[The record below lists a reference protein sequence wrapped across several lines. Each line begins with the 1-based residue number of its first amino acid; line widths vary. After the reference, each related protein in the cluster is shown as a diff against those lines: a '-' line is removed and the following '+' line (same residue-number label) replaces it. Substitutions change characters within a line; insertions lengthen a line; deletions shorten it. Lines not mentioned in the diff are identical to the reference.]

1 VFADPLFFFQL
12 VLNGLMVGA
21 LYTLIAMGF
30 VLIYKA
36 SEVINFAQGEQ
47 VMIGG
52 YLALMMLS
60 SLRLPLVLAI
70 LGTMAVMALLGFVVE
85 RGILRPLTGYPV
97 VSVIMATIGL
107 AAIFRGVAPM
117 VWSAEV
123 RGFPAIVPAAPIHVL
138 GVPLAPINL
147 ASAGLAF
154 VCMAGLG
161 YFFQRTRFGIAMRA
175 VSDDPKAAATMGID
189 LRTILALAWAIA
201 GMVSA
206 LGGVIWGR
214 ILGVDPQLAIVGL
227 KVFPVVILGGLDSI
241 MGAVVGGFVMGVL
254 ENLAAGY
261 IDPLVG
267 GGAKDVVPFIV
278 LIVVLMIRPFG
289 LFGREII
296 ERV

>member
-1 VFADPLFFFQL
+1 MMFFLQL

-60 SLRLPLVLAI
+60 AVRLPLPLAI
-70 LGTMAVMALLGFVVE
+70 LATMGVMALLGFVVE

-107 AAIFRGVAPM
+107 AAILRGIAPL

-123 RGFPAIVPAAPIHVL
+123 RGFPAILPSAPIRVL
-138 GVPLAPINL
+138 GLPLAPINL
-147 ASAGLAF
+147 ASAALAL
-154 VCMAGLG
+154 VCMGALG
-161 YFFQRTRFGIAMRA
+161 YFFQRTRYGIAMRA
-175 VSDDPKAAATMGID
+175 VSDDPGAAAAMGID
-189 LRTILALAWAIA
+189 LRAILALAWAIA

-214 ILGVDPQLAIVGL
+214 ILGVDPYLAIVGL

-241 MGAVVGGFVMGVL
+241 LGAVVGGFVMGVL

-261 IDPLVG
+261 VDPLVG
-267 GGAKDVVPFIV
+267 GGAKDVVPFVV
-278 LIVVLMIRPFG
+278 LIVVLMIRPYG

>member
-1 VFADPLFFFQL
+1 MDFFLEL
-12 VLNGLMVGA
+12 VINGLMVGA

-30 VLIYKA
+30 VLVYKA

-60 SLRLPLVLAI
+60 SVRLPLPLSILA
-70 LGTMAVMALLGFVVE
+70 TMGIMALLGFVVE

-107 AAIFRGVAPM
+107 AAVLRGVAPM

-123 RGFPAIVPAAPIHVL
+123 RGFPAIVPSAPFRVL
-138 GVPLAPINL
+138 GVALAPINL
-147 ASAGLAF
+147 ASAGLAL
-154 VCMAGLG
+154 VCMGVLG

-175 VSDDPKAAATMGID
+175 VSDDPKAAAAMGID

-214 ILGVDPQLAIVGL
+214 ILGVDPYLAIVGL

-241 MGAVVGGFVMGVL
+241 MGAVVGGFIMGVL

-267 GGAKDVVPFIV
+267 GGAKDVVPFVV
-278 LIVVLMIRPFG
+278 LIVVLMVRPYG

>member
-1 VFADPLFFFQL
+1 
-12 VLNGLMVGA
+12 
-21 LYTLIAMGF
+21 
-30 VLIYKA
+30 
-36 SEVINFAQGEQ
+36 
-47 VMIGG
+47 
-52 YLALMMLS
+52 MLS
-60 SLRLPLVLAI
+60 SVRLPLPLAI
-70 LGTMAVMALLGFVVE
+70 LATMGLMALLGFVVE

-107 AAIFRGVAPM
+107 AAIMRGIAPM

-123 RGFPAIVPAAPIHVL
+123 RGFPAILPSTPFRVL

-147 ASAGLAF
+147 ASAGLALL
-154 VCMAGLG
+154 CMVVLG
-161 YFFQRTRFGIAMRA
+161 YFFQRTRYGIAMRA
-175 VSDDPKAAATMGID
+175 VSDDPRAAAAMGID

-214 ILGVDPQLAIVGL
+214 ILGVDPYLAIVGL

-241 MGAVVGGFVMGVL
+241 MGAVIGGFVMGVM

-267 GGAKDVVPFIV
+267 GGAKDVVPFVV
-278 LIVVLMIRPFG
+278 LIVVLMVRPYG

>member
-1 VFADPLFFFQL
+1 MEFFAQL

-60 SLRLPLVLAI
+60 SVRLPLPLAI
-70 LGTMAVMALLGFVVE
+70 LATMAVMAVLGFAVE
-85 RGILRPLTGYPV
+85 RSILRPLTGYPV

-107 AAIFRGVAPM
+107 AAILRGVAPM

-123 RGFPAIVPAAPIHVL
+123 RGFPAILPTEPLRLL

-147 ASAGLAF
+147 ASAALALL
-154 VCMAGLG
+154 CMGGLG
-161 YFFQRTRFGIAMRA
+161 YFFQRTRYGVAMRA
-175 VSDDPKAAATMGID
+175 VSDDPRAAAAMGID

-201 GMVSA
+201 GAVSA

-214 ILGVDPQLAIVGL
+214 ILGVDPYLAIVGL

-241 MGAVVGGFVMGVL
+241 LGAVVGGFAMGVL

-267 GGAKDVVPFIV
+267 GGAKDVVPFVV
-278 LIVVLMIRPFG
+278 LIVVLMLRPYG
-289 LFGREII
+289 MFGREII

>member
-1 VFADPLFFFQL
+1 MEFFFQL

-60 SLRLPLVLAI
+60 SVRLPLPLAI
-70 LGTMAVMALLGFVVE
+70 LATMAVMALLGFVVE
-85 RGILRPLTGYPV
+85 RTILRPLTGYPV

-107 AAIFRGVAPM
+107 AAVLRGVAPL

-123 RGFPAIVPAAPIHVL
+123 RGFPAILPATPIHVL

-147 ASAGLAF
+147 ASAALAF
-154 VCMAGLG
+154 VCMALLG
-161 YFFQRTRFGIAMRA
+161 YFFQRTRFGVAMRA
-175 VSDDPKAAATMGID
+175 VSDDPRAAATMGID

-214 ILGVDPQLAIVGL
+214 ILGVDPYLAIVGL

-267 GGAKDVVPFIV
+267 GGAKDVVPFVV
-278 LIVVLMIRPFG
+278 LIVVLMVRPYG

>member
-1 VFADPLFFFQL
+1 VEFFAQL

-47 VMIGG
+47 VMLGG

-60 SLRLPLVLAI
+60 TVRLPLPLAI
-70 LGTMAVMALLGFVVE
+70 LATMGVMALLGFAVE

-107 AAIFRGVAPM
+107 AAVLRGLAPM

-123 RGFPAIVPAAPIHVL
+123 RGFPAILPSTPLRVL
-138 GVPLAPINL
+138 GVPLAPVNL
-147 ASAGLAF
+147 ASAALALL
-154 VCMAGLG
+154 CMGVLG
-161 YFFQRTRFGIAMRA
+161 YVFQRTRFGIAMRA
-175 VSDDPKAAATMGID
+175 VSDDPRAAAAMGVD

-214 ILGVDPQLAIVGL
+214 ILGVDPYLAIVGL

-241 MGAVVGGFVMGVL
+241 LGAVVGGFVMGVL
-254 ENLAAGY
+254 ESLAAGY

-267 GGAKDVVPFIV
+267 GGAKDVVPFGV
-278 LIVVLMIRPFG
+278 LIVALMVRPYG

>member
-1 VFADPLFFFQL
+1 MEFFLQL

-60 SLRLPLVLAI
+60 SLRLPLPLAI
-70 LGTMAVMALLGFVVE
+70 LATMAVMALLGFGIE
-85 RGILRPLTGYPV
+85 RGVLRPLTGYPV

-107 AAIFRGVAPM
+107 AAILRGLAPM

-123 RGFPAIVPAAPIHVL
+123 RGFPAILPSTPIRVL
-138 GVPLAPINL
+138 GVALAPINL
-147 ASAGLAF
+147 ASAVLALL
-154 VCMAGLG
+154 CMGVLG
-161 YFFQRTRFGIAMRA
+161 FFFQRTRYGIAMRA
-175 VSDDPKAAATMGID
+175 VSDDPRAAAAMGID

-214 ILGVDPQLAIVGL
+214 ILGVDPYLAIVGL

-241 MGAVVGGFVMGVL
+241 MGAVVAGFVMGVL

-261 IDPLVG
+261 VDPLVG
-267 GGAKDVVPFIV
+267 GGAKDVVPFVV
-278 LIVVLMIRPFG
+278 LIVALMVRPYG

>member
-1 VFADPLFFFQL
+1 MEFFAQL
-12 VLNGLMVGA
+12 VINGLMVGA

-60 SLRLPLVLAI
+60 SVRLPLPLAI
-70 LGTMAVMALLGFVVE
+70 LATMGLMALLGFVVE

-107 AAIFRGVAPM
+107 AAIMRGIAPM

-123 RGFPAIVPAAPIHVL
+123 RGFPAILPSTPFRVL

-147 ASAGLAF
+147 ASAGLALL
-154 VCMAGLG
+154 CMVVLG
-161 YFFQRTRFGIAMRA
+161 YFFQRTRYGIAMRA
-175 VSDDPKAAATMGID
+175 VSDDPRAAAAMGID

-214 ILGVDPQLAIVGL
+214 ILGVDPYLAIVGL

-241 MGAVVGGFVMGVL
+241 MGAVIGGFVMGVM

-267 GGAKDVVPFIV
+267 GGAKDVVPFVV
-278 LIVVLMIRPFG
+278 LIVVLMVRPYG

>member
-1 VFADPLFFFQL
+1 MEFLAQL
-12 VLNGLMVGA
+12 VINGLMVGA

-60 SLRLPLVLAI
+60 SVRLPLPLAI
-70 LGTMAVMALLGFVVE
+70 LVTMGVMALLGFVVE

-107 AAIFRGVAPM
+107 AAILRGIAPM

-123 RGFPAIVPAAPIHVL
+123 RGFPAILAGEPWRVL
-138 GVPLAPINL
+138 GVPLARINL
-147 ASAGLAF
+147 ASAALAF
-154 VCMAGLG
+154 LCMGVLG
-161 YFFQRTRFGIAMRA
+161 YFFQRTRYGIAMRA
-175 VSDDPKAAATMGID
+175 VSDDPKAAAAMGID

-214 ILGVDPQLAIVGL
+214 ILGVDPYLAIVGL

-241 MGAVVGGFVMGVL
+241 MGAVVGGFAMGVL

-267 GGAKDVVPFIV
+267 GGAKDVVPFVV
-278 LIVVLMIRPFG
+278 LIVVLMVRPYG

>member
-1 VFADPLFFFQL
+1 MEFFLQL

-60 SLRLPLVLAI
+60 SVRLPLPLAI
-70 LGTMAVMALLGFVVE
+70 LATMGVMALLGFVVE
-85 RGILRPLTGYPV
+85 RGVLRPLTGYPV

-107 AAIFRGVAPM
+107 AAILRGIAPM

-123 RGFPAIVPAAPIHVL
+123 RGFPAILPAAPIVVL

-154 VCMAGLG
+154 ICMGVLS
-161 YFFQRTRFGIAMRA
+161 YFFQRTRYGVAMRA
-175 VSDDPKAAATMGID
+175 VSDDPRAAAAMGID

-214 ILGVDPQLAIVGL
+214 ILGVDPYLAIVGL

-241 MGAVVGGFVMGVL
+241 LGAVVGGFIMGVL

-267 GGAKDVVPFIV
+267 GGAKDVVPFAV
-278 LIVVLMIRPFG
+278 LIVVLMVRPYG

>member
-1 VFADPLFFFQL
+1 MEFLAQL

-21 LYTLIAMGF
+21 LYTLVAMGF

-52 YLALMMLS
+52 YLALMMLAGG
-60 SLRLPLVLAI
+60 RLPLPVAI
-70 LGTMAVMALLGFVVE
+70 LATMAVMAGLGYAVE

-107 AAIFRGVAPM
+107 AAILRGVAPM

-123 RGFPAIVPAAPIHVL
+123 RGFPAILPAAPIRLL

-154 VCMAGLG
+154 ACMGALG
-161 YFFQRTRFGIAMRA
+161 YFFQRTRYGIAMRA
-175 VSDDPKAAATMGID
+175 VSDDPRAAAAMGID
-189 LRTILALAWAIA
+189 LRAVLALAWAIA

-214 ILGVDPQLAIVGL
+214 ILGVDPYLAIVGL

-241 MGAVVGGFVMGVL
+241 LGAVVGGFTMGVL

-261 IDPLVG
+261 VDPLVG
-267 GGAKDVVPFIV
+267 GGAKDVVPFVV
-278 LIVVLMIRPFG
+278 LIVVLMVRPYG

>member
-1 VFADPLFFFQL
+1 
-12 VLNGLMVGA
+12 MVGA

-60 SLRLPLVLAI
+60 SVRLPLPLAI
-70 LGTMAVMALLGFVVE
+70 LVTMGVMALLGFVVE

-107 AAIFRGVAPM
+107 AAILRGIAPM

-123 RGFPAIVPAAPIHVL
+123 RGFPAIVPATPIVVL

-154 VCMAGLG
+154 VCMGVLG
-161 YFFQRTRFGIAMRA
+161 YFFQRTRYGVAMRA
-175 VSDDPKAAATMGID
+175 VSDDPRAAAAMGID

-206 LGGVIWGR
+206 LGGVVWGR
-214 ILGVDPQLAIVGL
+214 ILGVDPYLAIVGL

-241 MGAVVGGFVMGVL
+241 MGAVIGGFIMGVL

-261 IDPLVG
+261 VDPLVG
-267 GGAKDVVPFIV
+267 GGAKDVVPFVV
-278 LIVVLMIRPFG
+278 LIVVLMVRPYG

>member
-1 VFADPLFFFQL
+1 VEFFLQL

-60 SLRLPLVLAI
+60 SVRLPLPLAI
-70 LGTMAVMALLGFVVE
+70 LVTMGVMALLGFVVE
-85 RGILRPLTGYPV
+85 RSILRPLTGYPV

-107 AAIFRGVAPM
+107 AAILRGMAPM

-123 RGFPAIVPAAPIHVL
+123 RGFPAILPATPIVVA

-154 VCMAGLG
+154 VCMGLLG
-161 YFFQRTRFGIAMRA
+161 FFFQRTRYGVAIRA
-175 VSDDPKAAATMGID
+175 ASDDPRAAAAMGID

-214 ILGVDPQLAIVGL
+214 ILGVDPYLAIVGL

-241 MGAVVGGFVMGVL
+241 IGAVAGGFIMGVL

-267 GGAKDVVPFIV
+267 GGAKDVVPFVV
-278 LIVVLMIRPFG
+278 LIVVLMLRPYG

>member
-1 VFADPLFFFQL
+1 MEFFLQL

-60 SLRLPLVLAI
+60 SLRLPLPLAI
-70 LGTMAVMALLGFVVE
+70 LATMGVMALLGFGIE
-85 RGILRPLTGYPV
+85 RGVLRPLTGYPV

-107 AAIFRGVAPM
+107 AAILRGLAPM

-123 RGFPAIVPAAPIHVL
+123 RGFPAILPSTPIRVL
-138 GVPLAPINL
+138 GVALAPINL
-147 ASAGLAF
+147 ASAVLALL
-154 VCMAGLG
+154 CMGVLG
-161 YFFQRTRFGIAMRA
+161 FFFQRTRYGIAMRA
-175 VSDDPKAAATMGID
+175 VSDDPRAAAAMGID

-214 ILGVDPQLAIVGL
+214 ILGVDPYLAIVGL

-241 MGAVVGGFVMGVL
+241 MGAVVAGFVMGVL

-261 IDPLVG
+261 VDPLVG
-267 GGAKDVVPFIV
+267 GGAKDVVPFVV
-278 LIVVLMIRPFG
+278 LIVALMVRPYG

>member
-1 VFADPLFFFQL
+1 MEFFVQL

-60 SLRLPLVLAI
+60 SVRLPLPLAI
-70 LGTMAVMALLGFVVE
+70 LATMGVMALLGFAVE
-85 RGILRPLTGYPV
+85 RSILRPLTGYPV
-97 VSVIMATIGL
+97 VSVIMATVGL
-107 AAIFRGVAPM
+107 AAILRGVAPM

-123 RGFPAIVPAAPIHVL
+123 RGFPAILPAEPFRVY
-138 GVPLAPINL
+138 GVALAPINL
-147 ASAGLAF
+147 ASAGLAL
-154 VCMAGLG
+154 VCMGVLG
-161 YFFQRTRFGIAMRA
+161 YFFQRTRYGIAMRA
-175 VSDDPKAAATMGID
+175 VSDDPRAAAAMGID

-201 GMVSA
+201 GTVSA

-214 ILGVDPQLAIVGL
+214 ILGVDPYLAIVGL

-241 MGAVVGGFVMGVL
+241 LGAVVGGFVMGVL

-267 GGAKDVVPFIV
+267 GGAKDVVPFVV
-278 LIVVLMIRPFG
+278 LIVVLMLRPYG

>member
-1 VFADPLFFFQL
+1 MEFFLQL

-60 SLRLPLVLAI
+60 SVRLPLPLAI
-70 LGTMAVMALLGFVVE
+70 LATMGVMALLGFAVE
-85 RGILRPLTGYPV
+85 RGVLRPLTGYPV

-107 AAIFRGVAPM
+107 AAILRGVAPM

-123 RGFPAIVPAAPIHVL
+123 RGFPAILPSAPLRVL

-147 ASAGLAF
+147 ASAAVAL
-154 VCMAGLG
+154 VCMGVLG
-161 YFFQRTRFGIAMRA
+161 YFFQQTRYGIAMRA
-175 VSDDPKAAATMGID
+175 VSDDPRAAAAMGID

-214 ILGVDPQLAIVGL
+214 ILGVDPYLAIVGL

-241 MGAVVGGFVMGVL
+241 MGAVVGGFVMGVM

-267 GGAKDVVPFIV
+267 GGAKDVVPFVV
-278 LIVVLMIRPFG
+278 LIVVLMVRPYG
-289 LFGREII
+289 LFGRAII
-296 ERV
+296 DRV

>member
-1 VFADPLFFFQL
+1 MEFFLQL

-52 YLALMMLS
+52 YVALMMLS
-60 SLRLPLVLAI
+60 SVRLPLPLAI
-70 LGTMAVMALLGFVVE
+70 LVTMGLMALLGFIVE

-107 AAIFRGVAPM
+107 AAILRGVAPW

-123 RGFPAIVPAAPIHVL
+123 RGFPAIVPSTPFRVL

-147 ASAGLAF
+147 ASAALALL
-154 VCMAGLG
+154 CMGVLG

-175 VSDDPKAAATMGID
+175 VSDDPRAAAAMGID
-189 LRTILALAWAIA
+189 LRAILALAWAIA

-214 ILGVDPQLAIVGL
+214 ILGVDPYLAIVGL

-241 MGAVVGGFVMGVL
+241 MGAVVGGFLMGVL

-267 GGAKDVVPFIV
+267 GGAKDVVPFVV
-278 LIVVLMIRPFG
+278 LIVALMVRPYG

>member
-1 VFADPLFFFQL
+1 MEFFLQL

-52 YLALMMLS
+52 YIALMMLS
-60 SLRLPLVLAI
+60 AVRLPLPLAI
-70 LGTMAVMALLGFVVE
+70 LATMAVMALLGFAVE

-107 AAIFRGVAPM
+107 AAILRGVAPM

-123 RGFPAIVPAAPIHVL
+123 RGFPAILPSAPLRVL

-147 ASAGLAF
+147 ASAGLAL
-154 VCMAGLG
+154 VCMVVLG
-161 YFFQRTRFGIAMRA
+161 YFFQRTRYGIAIRA
-175 VSDDPKAAATMGID
+175 VSDDPRAAAAMGID

-214 ILGVDPQLAIVGL
+214 ILGVDPYLAIVGL

-241 MGAVVGGFVMGVL
+241 MGAVVGGFIMGVL

-267 GGAKDVVPFIV
+267 GGAKDVVPFVV
-278 LIVVLMIRPFG
+278 LIVVLMVRPYG

-296 ERV
+296 DRV

>member
-1 VFADPLFFFQL
+1 MIFFLQL
-12 VLNGLMVGA
+12 LLNGLMVGA

-60 SLRLPLVLAI
+60 AVRLPLPLAI
-70 LGTMAVMALLGFVVE
+70 LATMAVMAVLGFVVE
-85 RGILRPLTGYPV
+85 RTVLRPLTGYPV

-107 AAIFRGVAPM
+107 AAILRGIAPM

-123 RGFPAIVPAAPIHVL
+123 RGFPAILPSAPIRVL

-147 ASAGLAF
+147 ASAALALG
-154 VCMAGLG
+154 CMGTLG
-161 YFFQRTRFGIAMRA
+161 YFFQRTRYGIAMRA
-175 VSDDPKAAATMGID
+175 VSDDPRAAAAMGID

-214 ILGVDPQLAIVGL
+214 ILGVDPYLAIVGL

-241 MGAVVGGFVMGVL
+241 LGAVVGGFVMGVL

-261 IDPLVG
+261 VDPLVG
-267 GGAKDVVPFIV
+267 GGAKDVVPFVV
-278 LIVVLMIRPFG
+278 LIVALMIRPYG

>member
-1 VFADPLFFFQL
+1 MEFFLQL

-60 SLRLPLVLAI
+60 SVRLPLPLAI
-70 LGTMAVMALLGFVVE
+70 LATMGVMAFLGFVVE
-85 RGILRPLTGYPV
+85 RGVLRPLTGYPV

-107 AAIFRGVAPM
+107 AAILRGIAPM

-123 RGFPAIVPAAPIHVL
+123 RGFPAILPAAPIVVL

-154 VCMAGLG
+154 ICMGVLS
-161 YFFQRTRFGIAMRA
+161 YFFQRTRYGVAMRA
-175 VSDDPKAAATMGID
+175 VSDDPRAAAAMGID

-214 ILGVDPQLAIVGL
+214 ILGVDPYLAIVGL

-241 MGAVVGGFVMGVL
+241 LGAVVGGFIMGVL

-267 GGAKDVVPFIV
+267 GGAKDVVPFVV
-278 LIVVLMIRPFG
+278 LIVVLMVRPYG

>member
-1 VFADPLFFFQL
+1 MEFFLQL
-12 VLNGLMVGA
+12 LLNGLMVGA

-60 SLRLPLVLAI
+60 SVRLPLPLAI
-70 LGTMAVMALLGFVVE
+70 LVTMGVMALLGFVVE

-107 AAIFRGVAPM
+107 AAILRGVAPM

-123 RGFPAIVPAAPIHVL
+123 RGFPAIVPATPIVVL

-154 VCMAGLG
+154 VCMGVLG
-161 YFFQRTRFGIAMRA
+161 YFFQRTRYGIAMRA
-175 VSDDPKAAATMGID
+175 VSDDPRAAAAMGID

-214 ILGVDPQLAIVGL
+214 ILGVDPYLAIVGL

-241 MGAVVGGFVMGVL
+241 MGAVLGGFIMGVL

-267 GGAKDVVPFIV
+267 GGAKDVVPFVV
-278 LIVVLMIRPFG
+278 LIVVLMVRPYG

>member
-1 VFADPLFFFQL
+1 MEFFAQL
-12 VLNGLMVGA
+12 VINGLMVGA
-21 LYTLIAMGF
+21 LYTLIAIGF
-30 VLIYKA
+30 VLIHKA

-60 SLRLPLVLAI
+60 SVRLPLPLAI
-70 LGTMAVMALLGFVVE
+70 LATMGLMALLGFVVE

-107 AAIFRGVAPM
+107 AAIMRGIAPM
-117 VWSAEV
+117 VWTAEV
-123 RGFPAIVPAAPIHVL
+123 RGFPAILPSTPFRVL

-147 ASAGLAF
+147 ASAGLALS
-154 VCMAGLG
+154 CMVVLG
-161 YFFQRTRFGIAMRA
+161 YFFQRTRYGIAMRA
-175 VSDDPKAAATMGID
+175 VSDDPRAAAAMGID

-214 ILGVDPQLAIVGL
+214 ILGVDPYLAIVGL

-241 MGAVVGGFVMGVL
+241 MGAVIGGFAMGVL

-261 IDPLVG
+261 VDPLVG
-267 GGAKDVVPFIV
+267 GGAKDVVPFVV
-278 LIVVLMIRPFG
+278 LIVVLMVRPYG

>member
-1 VFADPLFFFQL
+1 MEFFLQL

-60 SLRLPLVLAI
+60 SVRLPLPLAI
-70 LGTMAVMALLGFVVE
+70 LATMGVMAVLGFAIE

-107 AAIFRGVAPM
+107 AAILRGLAPM

-123 RGFPAIVPAAPIHVL
+123 RGFPAILPSAPIRVL

-147 ASAGLAF
+147 ASAVLALL
-154 VCMAGLG
+154 CMGVLG
-161 YFFQRTRFGIAMRA
+161 FFFQRTRYGIAMRA
-175 VSDDPKAAATMGID
+175 VSDDPRAAAAMGID
-189 LRTILALAWAIA
+189 LRAILALAWAIA

-214 ILGVDPQLAIVGL
+214 ILGVDPYLAIVGL
-227 KVFPVVILGGLDSI
+227 KIFPVVILGGLDSI
-241 MGAVVGGFVMGVL
+241 MGAVVGGFIMGVL

-267 GGAKDVVPFIV
+267 GGAKDVVPFVV
-278 LIVVLMIRPFG
+278 LIVALMVRPYG

>member
-1 VFADPLFFFQL
+1 MEFFAQL
-12 VLNGLMVGA
+12 VINGLMVGA

-60 SLRLPLVLAI
+60 SVRLPLPLAI
-70 LGTMAVMALLGFVVE
+70 LATMGLMALLGFVVE

-107 AAIFRGVAPM
+107 AAIMRGIAPM
-117 VWSAEV
+117 VWTAEV
-123 RGFPAIVPAAPIHVL
+123 RGFPAILPSTPFRVL

-147 ASAGLAF
+147 ASAGLALL
-154 VCMAGLG
+154 CMVVLG
-161 YFFQRTRFGIAMRA
+161 YFFQRTRYGIAMRA
-175 VSDDPKAAATMGID
+175 VSDDPRAAAAMGID

-214 ILGVDPQLAIVGL
+214 ILGVDPYLAIVGL

-241 MGAVVGGFVMGVL
+241 MGAVIGGFAMGVL

-261 IDPLVG
+261 VDPLVG
-267 GGAKDVVPFIV
+267 GGAKDVVPFVV
-278 LIVVLMIRPFG
+278 LIVVLMVRPYG

>member
-1 VFADPLFFFQL
+1 MEFFFQL
-12 VLNGLMVGA
+12 ILNGLMVGA

-60 SLRLPLVLAI
+60 SVRLPLPLAI
-70 LGTMAVMALLGFVVE
+70 LATMAVMALLGFVVE

-107 AAIFRGVAPM
+107 AAIFRGVAPL

-123 RGFPAIVPAAPIHVL
+123 RGFPAILPATPIRVL

-147 ASAGLAF
+147 ASAALALL
-154 VCMAGLG
+154 CMAVLG
-161 YFFQRTRFGIAMRA
+161 YFFQRTRYGIAMRA
-175 VSDDPKAAATMGID
+175 VSNDPKAAAAMGID

-214 ILGVDPQLAIVGL
+214 ILGVDPYLAIVGL

-241 MGAVVGGFVMGVL
+241 LGSVIGGFIMGVL

-267 GGAKDVVPFIV
+267 GGAKDVVPFAV
-278 LIVVLMIRPFG
+278 MIVVLMVRPYG
-289 LFGREII
+289 LFGRENI

>member
-1 VFADPLFFFQL
+1 MEFFFQL

-60 SLRLPLVLAI
+60 SVRLPLPLAI
-70 LGTMAVMALLGFVVE
+70 LATMGVMALLGFVVE
-85 RGILRPLTGYPV
+85 RTILRPLTGYPV

-107 AAIFRGVAPM
+107 AAVLRGVAPL

-123 RGFPAIVPAAPIHVL
+123 RGFPAILPATPIHVL

-161 YFFQRTRFGIAMRA
+161 YFFQRTRFGVAMRA
-175 VSDDPKAAATMGID
+175 VSDDPRAAATMGID
-189 LRTILALAWAIA
+189 LRSILALAWAIA

-214 ILGVDPQLAIVGL
+214 ILGVDPYLAIVGL

-267 GGAKDVVPFIV
+267 GGAKDVVPFVV
-278 LIVVLMIRPFG
+278 LIVVLMVRPYG

>member
-1 VFADPLFFFQL
+1 MEFFAQL

-60 SLRLPLVLAI
+60 SVRLPLPLAI
-70 LGTMAVMALLGFVVE
+70 LATMGVMAVLGFAIE

-107 AAIFRGVAPM
+107 AAILRGLAPM

-123 RGFPAIVPAAPIHVL
+123 RGFPAILPSTPIRVL

-147 ASAGLAF
+147 ASAVLALL
-154 VCMAGLG
+154 CMGVLG
-161 YFFQRTRFGIAMRA
+161 FFFQRTRYGIAMRA
-175 VSDDPKAAATMGID
+175 VSDDPRAAAAMGID
-189 LRTILALAWAIA
+189 LRAILALAWAIA

-214 ILGVDPQLAIVGL
+214 ILGVDPYLAIVGL
-227 KVFPVVILGGLDSI
+227 KIFPVVILGGLDSI
-241 MGAVVGGFVMGVL
+241 MGAVVGGFIMGVL

-267 GGAKDVVPFIV
+267 GGAKDVVPFVV
-278 LIVVLMIRPFG
+278 LIVALMVRPYG

>member
-1 VFADPLFFFQL
+1 MEFFLQL

-60 SLRLPLVLAI
+60 SVRLPLPLAI
-70 LGTMAVMALLGFVVE
+70 LATMGVMALLGFVVE

-97 VSVIMATIGL
+97 VSVIMATVGL
-107 AAIFRGVAPM
+107 AAIFRGMAPL

-123 RGFPAIVPAAPIHVL
+123 RGFPAILPAAPIRLL

-154 VCMAGLG
+154 VCMAVLG
-161 YFFQRTRFGIAMRA
+161 YFFQRTRFGVAMRA
-175 VSDDPKAAATMGID
+175 VSDDPKAAAAMGID

-214 ILGVDPQLAIVGL
+214 ILGVDPYLAIVGL

-241 MGAVVGGFVMGVL
+241 MGAVVGGFIMGVL

-267 GGAKDVVPFIV
+267 GGAKDVVPFVV
-278 LIVVLMIRPFG
+278 LIVVLMIRPYG

>member
-1 VFADPLFFFQL
+1 MEFFAQL

-60 SLRLPLVLAI
+60 SVRLPLPLAI
-70 LGTMAVMALLGFVVE
+70 LATMGVMAVLGFAIE

-107 AAIFRGVAPM
+107 AAILRGLAPM

-123 RGFPAIVPAAPIHVL
+123 RGFPAILPSAPIRVL

-147 ASAGLAF
+147 ASAVLALL
-154 VCMAGLG
+154 CMGVLG
-161 YFFQRTRFGIAMRA
+161 FFFQRTRYGIAMRA
-175 VSDDPKAAATMGID
+175 VSDDPRAAAAMGID
-189 LRTILALAWAIA
+189 LRAILALAWAIA

-214 ILGVDPQLAIVGL
+214 ILGVDPYLAIVGL
-227 KVFPVVILGGLDSI
+227 KIFPVVILGGLDSI
-241 MGAVVGGFVMGVL
+241 MGAVVGGFIMGVL

-267 GGAKDVVPFIV
+267 GGAKDVVPFVV
-278 LIVVLMIRPFG
+278 LIVALMVRPYG

>member
-1 VFADPLFFFQL
+1 
-12 VLNGLMVGA
+12 MVGA

-60 SLRLPLVLAI
+60 SVRLPLPLAI
-70 LGTMAVMALLGFVVE
+70 LVTMGVMALLGFVVE

-107 AAIFRGVAPM
+107 AAILRGVAPM

-123 RGFPAIVPAAPIHVL
+123 RGFPAIVPATPIVVL

-154 VCMAGLG
+154 VCMGVLG
-161 YFFQRTRFGIAMRA
+161 YFFQRTRYGIAMRA
-175 VSDDPKAAATMGID
+175 VSDDPRAAAAMGID

-214 ILGVDPQLAIVGL
+214 ILGVDPYLAIVGL

-241 MGAVVGGFVMGVL
+241 MGAVLGGFIMGVL

-267 GGAKDVVPFIV
+267 GGAKDVVPFVV
-278 LIVVLMIRPFG
+278 LIVVLMVRPYG

>member
-1 VFADPLFFFQL
+1 VEFFLQL

-21 LYTLIAMGF
+21 LYTLIGMGF

-60 SLRLPLVLAI
+60 SVRLPLPLAI
-70 LGTMAVMALLGFVVE
+70 LATMGVMALLGFVVE

-107 AAIFRGVAPM
+107 AAILRGVAPM

-123 RGFPAIVPAAPIHVL
+123 RGFPAILPSTPFRLL

-147 ASAGLAF
+147 ASAGLAL
-154 VCMAGLG
+154 VCMGVLG
-161 YFFQRTRFGIAMRA
+161 YFFQRTRYGIAMRA
-175 VSDDPKAAATMGID
+175 VSDDPRAAAAMGID

-214 ILGVDPQLAIVGL
+214 ILGVDPYLAIVGL

-241 MGAVVGGFVMGVL
+241 MGAVVGGFIMGVL

-267 GGAKDVVPFIV
+267 GGAKDVVPFVV
-278 LIVVLMIRPFG
+278 LIVVLMVRPYG

>member
-1 VFADPLFFFQL
+1 
-12 VLNGLMVGA
+12 
-21 LYTLIAMGF
+21 MG
-30 VLIYKA
+30 
-36 SEVINFAQGEQ
+36 
-47 VMIGG
+47 
-52 YLALMMLS
+52 
-60 SLRLPLVLAI
+60 
-70 LGTMAVMALLGFVVE
+70 VMALLGFVVE
-85 RGILRPLTGYPV
+85 RGVLRPLTGYPV

-107 AAIFRGVAPM
+107 AAILRGIAPM

-123 RGFPAIVPAAPIHVL
+123 RGFPAILPATPIVVL

-154 VCMAGLG
+154 ICMGVLT
-161 YFFQRTRFGIAMRA
+161 YFFQRTRYGVAMRA
-175 VSDDPKAAATMGID
+175 VSDDPRAAAAMGID

-214 ILGVDPQLAIVGL
+214 ILGVDPYLAIVGL

-241 MGAVVGGFVMGVL
+241 LGAVVGGFVMGVL

-267 GGAKDVVPFIV
+267 GGAKDVVPFVV
-278 LIVVLMIRPFG
+278 LIVVLMVRPYG

>member
-1 VFADPLFFFQL
+1 MEFFAQL

-60 SLRLPLVLAI
+60 SVRLPLPLAI
-70 LGTMAVMALLGFVVE
+70 LATMAVMAALGFVVE
-85 RGILRPLTGYPV
+85 RSILRPLTGYPV

-107 AAIFRGVAPM
+107 AAILRGVAPM

-123 RGFPAIVPAAPIHVL
+123 RGFPAIVPATPIRLL
-138 GVPLAPINL
+138 GVALAPINL
-147 ASAGLAF
+147 ASAGLAL
-154 VCMAGLG
+154 VCMAVLG
-161 YFFQRTRFGIAMRA
+161 YFFQRTRYGIAMRA
-175 VSDDPKAAATMGID
+175 VSDDPRAAAAMGID
-189 LRTILALAWAIA
+189 LRIILALAWAIG

-214 ILGVDPQLAIVGL
+214 ILGVDPYLAIVGL

-241 MGAVVGGFVMGVL
+241 MGAVVGGFLMGIL

-278 LIVVLMIRPFG
+278 LIVVLMVRPYG